1 MFICVYTGRQDNGRG
16 SARLLVFQ
24 HNHEVC
30 SGITSSISQHNLY
43 FNSYGEV
50 INFNKQATNTTSDTN
65 TTADSTTSATTMYTT
80 STSKSNILKSHT
92 DTELID
98 HSTRIVSFI
107 DLAGHSK
114 YLKTTLHG
122 LLVREPDHCLL
133 CVSAKRGVQAMTTE
147 HLGVAFALKLP
158 LGIHTLYATIILYI
172 YQYNNYCYLYY
183 YYYYYYI

>member
-1 MFICVYTGRQDNGRG
+1 M
-16 SARLLVFQ
+16 
-24 HNHEVC
+24 
-30 SGITSSISQHNLY
+30 
-43 FNSYGEV
+43 
-50 INFNKQATNTTSDTN
+50 INFNKAATTTTSDNKTN
-65 TTADSTTSATTMYTT
+65 TSSTTTTTASIT
-80 STSKSNILKSHT
+80 NTKSNVLKSHT

-158 LGIHTLYATIILYI
+158 LGILLLLLLYRATLYCIVIFL
-172 YQYNNYCYLYY
+172 
-183 YYYYYYI
+183 